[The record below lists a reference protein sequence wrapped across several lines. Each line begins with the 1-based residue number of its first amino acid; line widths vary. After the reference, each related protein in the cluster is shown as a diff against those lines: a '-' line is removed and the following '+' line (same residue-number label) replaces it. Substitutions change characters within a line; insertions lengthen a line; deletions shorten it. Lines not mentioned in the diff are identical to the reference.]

1 MFRAVVIAWNLER
14 NIVFWGPPTLSH
26 LIFWEIGSWKC
37 PGEYMVWC
45 AHVSASGITRNYKV
59 GERVSWN
66 SIHLHCG
73 TTIAVLHCAQGLSP
87 GLYIVTSKLQVWSSL
102 PGRQTHSC
110 SWSGL
115 SAQLGWWCFLIPV
128 DVRDGE
134 EQKEF
139 SHGPCPSLNAF
150 EPALA
155 WRSSGERLR
164 AVITTFGKLCL
175 HSGLLRTGETS
186 WSQGFIQPPWRL
198 HSRWDLDG

>member
-1 MFRAVVIAWNLER
+1 MNVQGCGDCLEFRKEYWVLRSPNPKPFNLLR
-14 NIVFWGPPTLSH
+14 DWQLKMSWGIHGMMCSCFC
-26 LIFWEIGSWKC
+26 IW
-37 PGEYMVWC
+37 
-45 AHVSASGITRNYKV
+45 NYKV

-73 TTIAVLHCAQGLSP
+73 TTIAVLYCAQGLSP

-110 SWSGL
+110 SWSSL
-115 SAQLGWWCFLIPV
+115 SARLGWRCFLIPV

-155 WRSSGERLR
+155 
-164 AVITTFGKLCL
+164 
-175 HSGLLRTGETS
+175 
-186 WSQGFIQPPWRL
+186 
-198 HSRWDLDG
+198 